1 MGYGFGNGKIILFGE
16 HFVVHGAPAIAAG
29 ISNSSVVEI
38 YENSTENKI
47 ITDLK
52 VVPKLS
58 IPAITSIA
66 NALKLNK
73 TFDVYLTGD
82 LPTYGGLGSSA
93 AFSVALVRALSNEY
107 GLNLSDKEVNHIAY
121 EGEKSFHGNPS
132 GLDNLAATYGGII
145 QFTRGAN
152 PSENTYKNISNST
165 SLNLTISFSG
175 KYGATVA
182 MVEKVRK
189 FKETNSSQFD
199 ALFASYNSVFNQG
212 KESLPNPVRLGP
224 YLDANHALL
233 VNLGVVDK
241 PNEQIVTLARKSGAL
256 GAKLTGG
263 GGGGCCIALAKDES
277 HAREM
282 AAIIDAAGFPSFS
295 TLVKSKS

>member
-29 ISNSSVVEI
+29 ISNSSIVEI

-66 NALKLNK
+66 TALKINK
-73 TFDVYLTGD
+73 TFDVHLTGD

-93 AFSVALVRALSNEY
+93 AFSVALVRAFSNEY
-107 GLNLSDKEVNHIAY
+107 GLNLTDKEVNQIAY

-145 QFTRGAN
+145 QFTRGST
-152 PSENTYKNISNST
+152 PSENTYKHISSPT
-165 SLNLTISFSG
+165 PLNFTVSFSG

-189 FKETNSSQFD
+189 FKETNPSIFD
-199 ALFASYNSVFNQG
+199 ALLSSYNSVFNQG
-212 KESLPNPVRLGP
+212 KESLPNPQRLGP

-241 PNEQIVTLARKSGAL
+241 PNEQIVTLARKNGAL

-277 HAREM
+277 HAKEM
-282 AAIIDAAGFPSFS
+282 ASIIDSAGFPSFS
-295 TLVKSKS
+295 TTVKSK

>member
-29 ISNSSVVEI
+29 ISNSSIVEI
-38 YENSTENKI
+38 YENTSENKI

-73 TFDVYLTGD
+73 TFDVHLTGD

-93 AFSVALVRALSNEY
+93 AFSVALVRAFSNEY
-107 GLNLSDKEVNHIAY
+107 GLNLSDKEVNSIAY

-145 QFTRGAN
+145 QFTRGAT
-152 PSENTYKNISNST
+152 PAENTYKNVSSPT
-165 SLNLTISFSG
+165 LLHFTVSFSG

-189 FKETNSSQFD
+189 FKEANPSIFD
-199 ALFASYNSVFNQG
+199 ALLSSYGSVFNQG
-212 KESLPNPVRLGP
+212 KESLPFPSRLGP

-241 PNEQIVTLARKSGAL
+241 PNEQIVTLARKNGAL

-263 GGGGCCIALAKDES
+263 GGGGCCIALAKDEL
-277 HAREM
+277 HAKEM
-282 AAIIDAAGFPSFS
+282 ASIIDAAGFPSFS
-295 TLVKSKS
+295 TIVKSK